1 MGLCAGFV
9 ELCAGFIGIGP
20 VETRVDYEQSLSL
33 FYIGSFFEKHAFEVS
48 FHAGV
53 DLDELLGA
61 DAAYVFAVDIYVA
74 GLDGL
79 NFNYG

>member
-1 MGLCAGFV
+1 M
-9 ELCAGFIGIGP
+9 
-20 VETRVDYEQSLSL
+20 SLL
-33 FYIGSFFEKHAFEVS
+33 EKHAFEVA

-61 DAAYVFAVDIYVA
+61 DAAYVFAADIYVA